1 MSSSL
6 PQPGMKEEEKSGG
19 TKKVRGRPSFFVGLK
34 KGEEEEVGN
43 WESEESTSAGEG
55 GEIR

>member
-1 MSSSL
+1 
-6 PQPGMKEEEKSGG
+6 MKEEEKSGG